1 MTCAQFGS
9 TATKLS
15 HAANRPAIRLTVR
28 FTRGV
33 LHMPRLLRA
42 IAALGA
48 AAGLIAMEAQACT
61 RVIYHGP
68 DATYLTGRTMDF
80 KDPIVSNLWV
90 FPRGMKRHGAA
101 GPRSV
106 EWTSTY
112 GSLIVSGYEISA
124 VDGMNEA
131 GLNANLL
138 WLATAKYPADDGA
151 SPRMSLAIWAQYF
164 LDQFAT
170 VAEAVEHARGTPIQV
185 VSGEVPGR
193 PGSLAPLHLSLSDAT
208 GDSAILEWIGGKLQI
223 HHSREYRVM
232 TNEPA
237 YDEQLAITR
246 YWSGVD
252 GRTFLPGTNRASD
265 RFARA
270 SYYADAVVQSSDPRI
285 AAAAVFS
292 IVRNVS
298 VPYGISL
305 PDAPNLST
313 TRWRVVAD
321 HKNKL
326 FYAESTTSPNV
337 FWVDLKRLD
346 FSAGAKVRTL
356 DLGVDMSRTLA
367 GEVSGQ
373 FVPAK
378 PFAFMAAQ

>member
-1 MTCAQFGS
+1 MPGITRLF
-9 TATKLS
+9 
-15 HAANRPAIRLTVR
+15 AAL
-28 FTRGV
+28 
-33 LHMPRLLRA
+33 
-42 IAALGA
+42 IAAASLTA
-48 AAGLIAMEAQACT
+48 LEAQACT

-68 DATYLTGRTMDF
+68 NETYLTGRSMDF

-106 EWTSTY
+106 AWTSSY

-138 WLATAKYPADDGA
+138 WLANAAYPEDDGVT
-151 SPRMSLAIWAQYF
+151 PRLSLSIWAQYF

-170 VAEAVEHARGTPIQV
+170 VDEAVRHARAMPVQV

-208 GDSAILEWIGGKLQI
+208 GDSAIFEWIDGKLRI
-223 HHSREYRVM
+223 HHGREFRVM
-232 TNEPA
+232 TNEPS
-237 YDEQLAITR
+237 YDEQLAVTR

-265 RFARA
+265 RFVRA
-270 SYYADAVVQSSDPRI
+270 SYYTDTVIQSDEPRI

-298 VPYGISL
+298 VPYGISV

-313 TRWRVVAD
+313 TRWRIVAD

-326 FYAESTTSPNV
+326 FYAESATAPNT

-346 FSAGAKVRTL
+346 FSKDAGPRTL
-356 DLGVDMSRTLA
+356 DLGTDMDRILA
-367 GEVSGQ
+367 GEVSDR
-373 FVPAK
+373 FVSAP
-378 PFAFMAAQ
+378 PFDFMEAE

>member
-1 MTCAQFGS
+1 MSRYASVC
-9 TATKLS
+9 
-15 HAANRPAIRLTVR
+15 
-28 FTRGV
+28 
-33 LHMPRLLRA
+33 
-42 IAALGA
+42 AALATVVALMVG
-48 AAGLIAMEAQACT
+48 ESQACT
-61 RVIYHGP
+61 RVVYHGP
-68 DATYLTGRTMDF
+68 NETYLTGRSMDF
-80 KDPIVSNLWV
+80 KDPIISNLWV
-90 FPRGMKRHGAA
+90 LPRGMKRHGAA
-101 GPRSV
+101 GSRSV

-112 GSLIVSGYEISA
+112 GSLVVSGYEIST

-138 WLATAKYPADDGA
+138 WLANASYPEDDGVT
-151 SPRMSLAIWAQYF
+151 PRISLSIWAQYF

-170 VAEAVEHARGTPIQV
+170 VEDAVSHARAMPVQV

-208 GDSAILEWIGGKLQI
+208 GDSAILEWIDGKLHI
-223 HHSREYRVM
+223 HHGREFRVM
-232 TNEPA
+232 TNEPS

-252 GRTFLPGTNRASD
+252 GRTFLPGTNRAPD
-265 RFARA
+265 RFVRA
-270 SYYADAVVQSSDPRI
+270 NFYADAVTQSEDPRV

-298 VPYGISL
+298 VPYGFSL

-326 FYAESTTSPNV
+326 FYAESATSPNV

-346 FSAGAKVRTL
+346 FSKGAKTRML
-356 DLGVDMSRTLA
+356 ELGVDMNRIMA
-367 GEVSGQ
+367 GEASDQ
-373 FVPAK
+373 FV
-378 PFAFMAAQ
+378 AAQPFDFMKAE

>member
-1 MTCAQFGS
+1 MS
-9 TATKLS
+9 
-15 HAANRPAIRLTVR
+15 R
-28 FTRGV
+28 FTR
-33 LHMPRLLRA
+33 LLGTLTA
-42 IAALGA
+42 TVALVAADA
-48 AAGLIAMEAQACT
+48 HACT
-61 RVIYHGP
+61 RVAYHGP
-68 DATYLTGRTMDF
+68 NATYLTGRSMDF
-80 KDPIVSNLWV
+80 KNPIVSNLWV

-112 GSLIVSGYEISA
+112 GSMIVSGYEIST

-138 WLATAKYPADDGA
+138 WLATAKYPKDDGVT
-151 SPRMSLAIWAQYF
+151 PRISLAIWAQYF

-170 VAEAVEHARGTPIQV
+170 VEEAVKHARAKPMQV

-193 PGSLAPLHLSLSDAT
+193 PGTLAPLHMSLSDAT
-208 GDSAILEWIGGKLQI
+208 GDSAIFEWIDGKLQI
-223 HHSREYRVM
+223 HHGREFRVM
-232 TNEPA
+232 TNEPS
-237 YDEQLAITR
+237 YDEQIAITR
-246 YWSGVD
+246 YWNGVD
-252 GRTFLPGTNRASD
+252 GRMFLPGTNRASD
-265 RFARA
+265 RFVRA
-270 SYYADAVVQSSDPRI
+270 SFYVDAVVQSDEPRT

-292 IVRNVS
+292 VVRNAS

-313 TRWRVVAD
+313 TRWRIVAD

-326 FYAESTTSPNV
+326 FYAESATSPNV

-346 FSAGAKVRTL
+346 FSPGAETRTIN
-356 DLGVDMSRTLA
+356 LGVDMNRILA
-367 GEVSGQ
+367 GEVSNQ

-378 PFAFMAAQ
+378 AFNFMAVE

>member
-1 MTCAQFGS
+1 LVFNMSRFIRIFATL
-9 TATKLS
+9 TA
-15 HAANRPAIRLTVR
+15 A
-28 FTRGV
+28 
-33 LHMPRLLRA
+33 
-42 IAALGA
+42 AALLA
-48 AAGLIAMEAQACT
+48 AEAQACT

-68 DATYLTGRTMDF
+68 NATYLTARSMDF

-101 GPRSV
+101 GRRSV

-112 GSLIVSGYEISA
+112 GSMIVSGYEIST

-138 WLATAKYPADDGA
+138 WLANAKYPEDDGVT
-151 SPRMSLAIWAQYF
+151 PRISLSIWAQYF

-170 VAEAVEHARGTPIQV
+170 VEEAVKHARAMPMQV

-208 GDSAILEWIGGKLQI
+208 GDSAIFEWIDGKLRI
-223 HHSREYRVM
+223 HHGREFRVM
-232 TNEPA
+232 TNEPS

-252 GRTFLPGTNRASD
+252 GRMFLPGTNRASD
-265 RFARA
+265 RFVRA
-270 SYYADAVVQSSDPRI
+270 SYYIDAVVQSDDPRT

-292 IVRNVS
+292 VLRNAS

-313 TRWRVVAD
+313 TRWRIVAD

-326 FYAESTTSPNV
+326 FYAESATSPNV

-346 FSAGAKVRTL
+346 FSPESETRTL
-356 DLGVDMSRTLA
+356 NLGVDMNRVLA
-367 GEVSGQ
+367 GEVSNQ

-378 PFAFMAAQ
+378 PFDFMATE